1 MRLIDCENLSYAYDN
16 HIVVSDVTFSVDQG
30 DYITI
35 VGENGSGKSTLIKGL
50 LGLKKAISGVL
61 TLDKDLKSDE
71 IGYLPQQT
79 TTMKN
84 FPASVY
90 EVVLSGRLGQMGLRP
105 FYNKE
110 DKQIALENLEKLGIL
125 DIKHKSFMELSGG
138 QRQRVLLARGL
149 CSTKKI
155 FILDEPVSG
164 LDPIVTAELYDL
176 IKAINKTEGI
186 TIIMITHDVKEA
198 VNHSNRIL
206 HLANKQL
213 FYGSVEKYKQSPLS
227 DGFVT
232 GGQL

>member
-1 MRLIDCENLSYAYDN
+1 MR
-16 HIVVSDVTFSVDQG
+16 
-30 DYITI
+30 
-35 VGENGSGKSTLIKGL
+35 
-50 LGLKKAISGVL
+50 
-61 TLDKDLKSDE
+61 
-71 IGYLPQQT
+71 
-79 TTMKN
+79 
-84 FPASVY
+84 
-90 EVVLSGRLGQMGLRP
+90 EVFVAQ
-105 FYNKE
+105 
-110 DKQIALENLEKLGIL
+110 
-125 DIKHKSFMELSGG
+125 
-138 QRQRVLLARGL
+138 
-149 CSTKKI
+149 KI

>member
-149 CSTKKI
+149 CSTKNI
-155 FILDEPVSG
+155 YI
-164 LDPIVTAELYDL
+164 
-176 IKAINKTEGI
+176 
-186 TIIMITHDVKEA
+186 
-198 VNHSNRIL
+198 R
-206 HLANKQL
+206 
-213 FYGSVEKYKQSPLS
+213 
-227 DGFVT
+227 
-232 GGQL
+232 